1 MTFDHSPPSL
11 QRLGGSLVDPPDAI
25 MGFPLEERP
34 MQPPDELPVREG
46 YAAWAPLY
54 DDDGNPLTALEGP
67 VIRGWFGPIRG
78 RRALDVGCGTGRHTL
93 ALVEDG
99 AEVAAIDST
108 PEMLAIARGKL
119 DGSPVTWALHRLP
132 DPLPFPDS
140 AFDVVVLGLV
150 AEHVEDLSTVL
161 LEAARVTRPGGRCLL
176 SALHPDRTAEG
187 QRARFIDPSTGE
199 RRHIETI
206 HREVADYLG
215 IARGAGWMLVEE
227 RTLLVTSDLI
237 RSLPRAAPYVNRPLG
252 WAARWEKPRFPVQ
265 LVASG

>member
-1 MTFDHSPPSL
+1 M
-11 QRLGGSLVDPPDAI
+11 RL
-25 MGFPLEERP
+25 
-34 MQPPDELPVREG
+34 PDELPVREG

-78 RRALDVGCGTGRHTL
+78 RRALDMGCGTGRHTL
-93 ALVEDG
+93 GLLEAG

-119 DGSPVTWALHRLP
+119 RGWPVTWAIHRLP

-140 AFDVVVLGLV
+140 AVDLVVLGLV
-150 AEHVEDLSTVL
+150 AEHLGDLSTVL
-161 LEAARVTRPGGRCLL
+161 LEAARVTGPGGRCLL

-199 RRHIETI
+199 RRHLATI
-206 HREVADYLG
+206 HREVADYLR
-215 IARGAGWMLVEE
+215 IARSAGWMLVEE
-227 RTLLVTSDLI
+227 RTLLVTPGLI
-237 RSLPRAAPYVNRPLG
+237 HTLPRAAPYVNRPLG
-252 WAARWEKPRFPVQ
+252 WAARWEKPRSPTGAVEN
-265 LVASG
+265 G